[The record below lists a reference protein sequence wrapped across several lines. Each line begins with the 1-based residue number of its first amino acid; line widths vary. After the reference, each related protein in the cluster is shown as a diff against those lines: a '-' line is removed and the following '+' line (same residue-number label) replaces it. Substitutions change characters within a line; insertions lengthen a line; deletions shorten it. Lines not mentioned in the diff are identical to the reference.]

1 MFGQIQESTDP
12 AAVLETIWSELAVG
26 VETGRHAFHTPA
38 LAISGRDGPSVRTV
52 VLREADSRERLLICH
67 TDIRSPKI
75 ALLRENPLV
84 QWLFYDREQKTQ
96 LRISGLAELHHDD
109 ILAEQRWKSSR
120 PGSRA
125 CYAQPLGPGEIL
137 RDSAAEAGTTMDG
150 YGNFVVL
157 RSRVEMIDWLYLRA
171 GGHLRLRFDWRDG
184 QWHAQRIAP

>member
-12 AAVLETIWSELAVG
+12 ATVLETIWSELAIG

-67 TDIRSPKI
+67 TDIRSPKV
-75 ALLRENPLV
+75 ALLRESPLV

-96 LRISGLAELHHDD
+96 LRISGSAELHHGDS
-109 ILAEQRWKSSR
+109 LAKQRWEASQ

-125 CYAQPLGPGEIL
+125 CYAQPLGPGSSL
-137 RDSAAEAGTTMDG
+137 DHDAAGRKPIADG
-150 YGNFVVL
+150 FTNFVVL
-157 RSRVEMIDWLYLRA
+157 RSKVEMIDWLYLRA
-171 GGHLRLRFDWRDG
+171 GGHLRVRFDWRDG
-184 QWHAQRIAP
+184 QWDAQRIAP